1 MKIELRVDSRP
12 LSGLV
17 REGFSE
23 SIMLHQD
30 WKMRKIQLYDALK
43 NNHSRELIWK
53 FQGEGKPIMVKG

>member
-1 MKIELRVDSRP
+1 MLSANGKRRQGDEMKIELRVDSRP

-30 WKMRKIQLYDALK
+30 
-43 NNHSRELIWK
+43 
-53 FQGEGKPIMVKG
+53 